1 MSFRVVFLLIALAIT
16 VPATASTGADE
27 SSASRLFPRPASLE
41 PQIRFWKNIF
51 TKYSEHQV
59 LVHDAYDLDKVYAV
73 LDFRPQFDDGL
84 SASEVD
90 SIRRV
95 DTDLA
100 VERVRATLLRLHAS
114 GGRTDGMTSEE
125 RKIADLFAND
135 RAADRF
141 LVAADDKRLR
151 TQRGLRERFA
161 DAIRVSRR
169 YLPEME
175 RLFREEGLPVEL
187 TRLPLIE
194 SCFNLR
200 AYSKV
205 GAAGIWQFMPS
216 TGRRFMRIDNVV
228 DERRDPFASTRAAAQ
243 YLGML
248 HDALDTWPL
257 AITAYNHGPQGLA
270 RAVDEIGTMDIAT
283 IVREYRGPSF
293 GFASRNFYVEFVAAV
308 EVERDHRTH
317 FPEIT
322 PEPPLRLREHRLD
335 RALSVQAA
343 ANMARTDREELALL
357 NPALSSLVL
366 TGRRPIPAGYRLRL
380 PESGSG
386 FAVRLAEAP
395 AEPQVERV
403 AVRTVERSSSR
414 RTGARKSA
422 RQATRTAFV
431 THRVK
436 RGQTLS
442 HIAKQHGVSVSS
454 LRKVNRMGATT
465 RVKAG
470 QTLKVPVS
478 ANAA

>member
-16 VPATASTGADE
+16 VPSAGGNAADDASDA
-27 SSASRLFPRPASLE
+27 RLFPRPASLE

-73 LDFRPQFDDGL
+73 LDFRPAFDDGM
-84 SASEVD
+84 SAGEVD
-90 SIRRV
+90 RIRHV
-95 DTDLA
+95 DTELA
-100 VERVRATLLRLHAS
+100 VERVRATLLRLHETGA
-114 GGRTDGMTSEE
+114 RPELLTADE
-125 RKIADLFAND
+125 RKIADMFAND
-135 RAADRF
+135 RAPDRF
-141 LVAADDKRLR
+141 LAAADGKRLR

-175 RLFREEGLPVEL
+175 RQFREEGLPVEL

-194 SCFNLR
+194 SCFNLN

-216 TGRRFMRIDNVV
+216 TGRRFMRVDNVV
-228 DERRDPFASTRAAAQ
+228 DERRDPFASTRAAAR

-283 IVREYRGPSF
+283 IVRDYRGPSF
-293 GFASRNFYVEFVAAV
+293 GFASRNFYVEFVAAL

-317 FPEIT
+317 FPDIT

-335 RALSVQAA
+335 RPLSIQAA
-343 ANMARTDREELALL
+343 ARVARTDREELAEL
-357 NPALSSLVL
+357 NPALSNLVL

-386 FAVRLAEAP
+386 FETRLAEAP
-395 AEPQVERV
+395 AEPRVERV
-403 AVRTVERSSSR
+403 AERTVERSAPHR
-414 RTGARKSA
+414 GARKAS
-422 RQATRTAFV
+422 RPATRTAFV

-454 LRKVNRMGATT
+454 LRKANRMSTT